1 MIPIYFQNSSIDFKL
16 PLNEERIRAW
26 IEEVI
31 LAENHSLE
39 ELSYVFTSDES
50 LLEIN
55 QSYLN
60 HDTFTDIITF
70 DYSENEGI
78 INGEIIISIERVR
91 ENAQKYEVEFVHELA
106 RVMIH
111 GVIHLLG
118 YNDKTSNQKAIMRK
132 KENTCISLLKI

>member
-1 MIPIYFQNSSIDFKL
+1 MIPIYFQNSDLDFDL
-16 PLNEERIRAW
+16 PIPEERVKQW
-26 IEEVI
+26 IVDIIE
-31 LAENHSLE
+31 AENHRLD

-60 HDTFTDIITF
+60 HDTYTDIITF
-70 DYSENEGI
+70 DYSDEANT
-78 INGEIIISIERVR
+78 INGEILISVDRVK
-91 ENAQKYEVEFVHELA
+91 ENAENFEVEFVHELA

-118 YNDKTSNQKAIMRK
+118 YNDKTANEKTIMRE

>member
-1 MIPIYFQNSSIDFKL
+1 MIPIYFQNSDIDFDL
-16 PLNEERIRAW
+16 PIPEERVKQW
-26 IEEVI
+26 IVDIIE
-31 LAENHSLE
+31 AENHRLD

-60 HDTFTDIITF
+60 HDTYTDIITF
-70 DYSENEGI
+70 DYSDEANT
-78 INGEIIISIERVR
+78 INGEILISVERVK
-91 ENAQKYEVEFVHELA
+91 ENAEKFEVEFVHELA

-118 YNDKTSNQKAIMRK
+118 YNDKTANEKTIMRE